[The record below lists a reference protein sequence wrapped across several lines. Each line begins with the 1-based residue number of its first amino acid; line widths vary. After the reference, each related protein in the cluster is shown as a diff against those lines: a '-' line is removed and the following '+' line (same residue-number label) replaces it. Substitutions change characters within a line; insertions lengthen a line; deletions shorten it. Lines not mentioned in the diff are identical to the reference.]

1 MRLGQ
6 AASGRVALQPR
17 RLLLSAFPLIDPV
30 TGAIGRRPSGARLY
44 HRKSQ
49 FGPPA
54 CHKLDRNLRVRILY
68 CAIAMDRRTRQKGQ
82 HGGLFKRTGIEV
94 LRTLLF
100 TFLNMQTGACF
111 PSHEQIAE
119 AAGCC
124 VETVRK
130 AIRAL
135 ELTGIIETVRRKVV
149 ASFTSRAARVRF
161 DVAVQTSNSYVFNI
175 PIPDRPT
182 EGDLELPLLQPKKE
196 ADARFRYETTPI
208 KKVRKTAF
216 KRMPEPDQD
225 VADLEAAKRYWIARL
240 RDESTTS

>member
-17 RLLLSAFPLIDPV
+17 RLLLSAFPIIDPV

-44 HRKSQ
+44 HRNSQ

-54 CHKLDRNLRVRILY
+54 CRKLDRNLRVRILY
-68 CAIAMDRRTRQKGQ
+68 LTIAMDRRTRQPGQ
-82 HGGLFKRTGIEV
+82 HGGIFKRTGIEV
-94 LRTLLF
+94 LRALLF

-124 VETVRK
+124 IETVRK

-135 ELTGIIETVRRKVV
+135 ELASIIETMRRKVV

-161 DVAVQTSNSYVFNI
+161 SVAVQTSNSYVFNV
-175 PIPDRPT
+175 PIT
-182 EGDLELPLLQPKKE
+182 ERARHGDTALPLLRPRPE
-196 ADARFRYETTPI
+196 ADTRN
-208 KKVRKTAF
+208 
-216 KRMPEPDQD
+216 Q
-225 VADLEAAKRYWIARL
+225 
-240 RDESTTS
+240 